1 MGYMSSLH
9 IRQHPGGACHP
20 PLPGQTQKAPKCPG
34 CGPSQ
39 LPSRSSSRRRP
50 GCRSPLLGGIAA
62 LRAHWASPPRRAG
75 EGSGWSGP
83 SIGARVQG
91 GWAGAPTRTPPGPWG
106 KGRGG
111 RRRLTF

>member
-20 PLPGQTQKAPKCPG
+20 PLPGQTQRAPSAGAVDLLNFPPAAAPG
-34 CGPSQ
+34 
-39 LPSRSSSRRRP
+39 
-50 GCRSPLLGGIAA
+50 GGQAARVLFLAA

-83 SIGARVQG
+83 GIGARVQG
-91 GWAGAPTRTPPGPWG
+91 GWAGAPTRTPPGPWE